1 MKSISVNIKLYYLL
15 TYADGELHEK
25 EREMGERMLGHDTVS
40 GEKFN
45 NQISFLEA
53 SDNEVIFTEC
63 MRELH
68 DFSKNDQINTLA
80 WMCLVANADGFMD
93 KNEWDLIYRIYHKQL
108 GLNLKEITDRQKEL
122 HKFIMQYRPIP
133 KASATP
139 AKKPETVEI
148 KEASYNPSK
157 VKLTKLAFPM

>member
-25 EREMGERMLGHDTVS
+25 EREMGERMLGHDVVT

-53 SDNEVIFTEC
+53 SDKQVIFDDC
-63 MRELH
+63 MRELKT
-68 DFSKNDQINTLA
+68 FSKNDQINTLA

-93 KNEWDLIYRIYHKQL
+93 KNEWDLIYRIYHKAL
-108 GLNLKEITDRQKEL
+108 SLDLKEITDRQKEL
-122 HKFIMQYRPIP
+122 HRFIMQYRNIP
-133 KASATP
+133 EASATP
-139 AKKPETVEI
+139 AKKPESSI
-148 KEASYNPSK
+148 PQASYDPSK
-157 VKLTKLAFPM
+157 VKKAKLAFPM